1 MNDLV
6 ALSTDIDKRLCIS
19 QPHKN
24 GVPGTQGL
32 DSFYSV
38 KAASLHEDINRLF
51 SGLSFD
57 NFWPFEDVAH
67 VQNRPEIDEGREGP
81 VFLFNMISRMLETL
95 QERSNGRNDSLSILV
110 EPYHI
115 DSVYRDSYY
124 SILSRSHI
132 DSKRYSYRLVF
143 FEGKL
148 DEEDWSHIRTSGPDG
163 VDKLQSIFIGSCV
176 LNPQASGS
184 IGRTLISPQ
193 YLVRCSDSSITDYGS
208 ASINYRIRV
217 SKFKITVR
225 GKPLYIDAFP
235 YRMQDSLSMMCAET
249 TLINLVEYYANEFRE
264 YPLLRCSKIHEL
276 EAEYMNERTV
286 PVRGI
291 SYLVASKMLAANGFY
306 PRLFGTDSTEKQNRM
321 FRRALFHYID
331 SGVPVAV
338 NVSAQDGAIGHSLLC
353 IGYRGFDI
361 CRWSEASNHGQ
372 IIRRT
377 YSSGCHACTSSPNIA
392 DRAFR
397 RFREHRTSWFN
408 VAFAADLCDSFVV
421 CDDNHIPY
429 QARPFSK
436 LSLHDDMENSNMLV
450 ALHKSMML
458 DAWDAEDALLGILE
472 GGKTGLHKWIDRQLK
487 QSGYAP
493 ESGSPTINLIVR
505 LYMASSRRFKQARV
519 NCLDS
524 FRAALYEMVPLPH
537 FIWVAEFYLEK
548 EFINGFCDQSVSDDG
563 FAISEIVFDA
573 TSRPANDSDTAVLI
587 GNYPTEV
594 FIRTPWGDEK
604 CVPIPEDYQFRK
616 KASGGADVR
625 DGMGYIPAFTD
636 NLITFFG
643 SNIS

>member
-1 MNDLV
+1 MKHLMV
-6 ALSTDIDKRLCIS
+6 LSTGKSRGPYTRRRHKRRVSC
-19 QPHKN
+19 
-24 GVPGTQGL
+24 TQEL
-32 DSFYSV
+32 VSFYPV
-38 KAASLHEDINRLF
+38 RANSLSEDINRLF
-51 SGLSFD
+51 VGLSFD
-57 NFWPFEDVAH
+57 NFWPYTDVAH

-95 QERSNGRNDSLSILV
+95 REDSDGRIDSLSILV

-124 SILSRSHI
+124 SILSRSHL

-143 FEGKL
+143 FEGNL
-148 DEEDWSHIRTSGPDG
+148 NENHWAQISGNDPGKAYD
-163 VDKLQSIFIGSCV
+163 LQSIFMGSCV
-176 LNPQASGS
+176 LNPQVSGS
-184 IGRTLISPQ
+184 IGRTLISPK
-193 YLVRCSDSSITDYGS
+193 YLVRCSYLNSKHSSSSNI
-208 ASINYRIRV
+208 YRVRV

-225 GKPLYIDAFP
+225 GMPLYVEAFP

-353 IGYRGFDI
+353 IGHRGFDNR
-361 CRWSEASNHGQ
+361 RWSEACNHGQ
-372 IIRRT
+372 IIRRQ
-377 YSSGCHACTSSPNIA
+377 YSSKCDTYASIPNIV
-392 DRAFR
+392 DRAYR
-397 RFREHRTSWFN
+397 RFSEHRPSWFN
-408 VAFAADLCDSFVV
+408 VTFAADLCDSFVV

-429 QARPFSK
+429 QARPFSE

-458 DAWDAEDALLGILE
+458 DAWDAEGALLGILE
-472 GGKTGLHKWIDRQLK
+472 NGKTGLHKWIDQQLEEPDY
-487 QSGYAP
+487 SSER
-493 ESGSPTINLIVR
+493 ESPALDVVVR

-519 NCLDS
+519 KCLDP
-524 FRAALYEMVPLPH
+524 FRSDLYGMVPLPH
-537 FIWVAEFYLEK
+537 FIWVAEFYLK
-548 EFINGFCDQSVSDDG
+548 DEFLKAFCNPTALDEAY
-563 FAISEIVFDA
+563 AISEIVFDA
-573 TSRPANDSDTAVLI
+573 TSRPANDSDSAVLI
-587 GNYPTEV
+587 GNYPTEI
-594 FIRTPWGDEK
+594 FIRAPWGEEK
-604 CVPIPEDYQFRK
+604 CAPVPKSYIFPNYLPGNDGK
-616 KASGGADVR
+616 KGKS
-625 DGMGYIPAFTD
+625 GYIPAFMD
-636 NLITFFG
+636 NLATFDDCG
-643 SNIS
+643 VS